1 MNRGAALK
9 PPPARVRL
17 SLVLSLSFS
26 LSAAA
31 LLAQSPAGAT
41 RHVSVAPV
49 AALPAD
55 VSSLDGIV
63 KAYYEVISAPAGRP
77 REWSRDRTLY
87 VPDVRFVEIREIK
100 DGGVRALVESH
111 QQYVDRTDAPLV
123 RGGFDERE
131 IHRVTQQFGSIAN
144 VFSTYESRRTAG
156 GPVIAR
162 GINSLQLFHDGK
174 RWWIAS
180 ATWQDESRGRPIPK
194 EYLPLGR

>member
-1 MNRGAALK
+1 
-9 PPPARVRL
+9 
-17 SLVLSLSFS
+17 LSFS

-41 RHVSVAPV
+41 GHVSVAPV

-63 KAYYEVISAPAGRP
+63 KAYYEVISAPSGRP

-87 VPDVRFVEIREIK
+87 VPNVRFVEIHEK
-100 DGGVRALVESH
+100 KEGGVQALVETH
-111 QQYVDRTDAPLV
+111 QEYVDRTDAPLV
-123 RGGFDERE
+123 RDGFDERE
-131 IHRVTQQFGSIAN
+131 IHRVTRQFGSIAN

-162 GINSLQLFHDGK
+162 GINSLQLFHDGT

-180 ATWQDESRGRPIPK
+180 ATWQDESRGHPIPK
-194 EYLPLGR
+194 EYLP